1 MLDIST
7 DVPYVDSQFVG
18 DTFNIVDPEK
28 VCLHR
33 EFRLSAVDV
42 ARPTWIVWTTA
53 VRLLST
59 HLSPSVVQRAQLPG
73 NNPQLFGE

>member
-1 MLDIST
+1 MLDIAA
-7 DVPYVDSQFVG
+7 DVLYVDPQFGG

-28 VCLHR
+28 VLPHR

-42 ARPTWIVWTTA
+42 ARPTWIVWSTA

-59 HLSPSVVQRAQLPG
+59 HLSTSVVQRAQLPG

>member
-1 MLDIST
+1 MLDISA
-7 DVPYVDSQFVG
+7 DVPYVDPQFVG

-28 VCLHR
+28 VRPHR

-42 ARPTWIVWTTA
+42 ARPMWIAWTTA
-53 VRLLST
+53 VRLLFT
-59 HLSPSVVQRAQLPG
+59 HISPSVVQRAQLPG